1 MKNVI
6 GKMINYKFDMM
17 FDVKM
22 NKNKIR
28 RRIMDNDMREMKLN
42 LIS

>member
-1 MKNVI
+1 
-6 GKMINYKFDMM
+6 MINYKFDMM